1 MEPQLPLCNHLHR
14 LQLQGSAGEMWA
26 VIPGVGAVRCSQ
38 AAGTNPPPPT
48 HTHCVLWLFSAV
60 PRAVLAKSRASG
72 EGGMHGPVQGGTR
85 WGALGSALLSS

>member
-38 AAGTNPPPPT
+38 AAGTNPPPPSRT
-48 HTHCVLWLFSAV
+48 LCA
-60 PRAVLAKSRASG
+60 LAFLSCAQGCAGKKQSI
-72 EGGMHGPVQGGTR
+72 GGGRHAWPCAGGHQV
-85 WGALGSALLSS
+85 GSPGVGTAE